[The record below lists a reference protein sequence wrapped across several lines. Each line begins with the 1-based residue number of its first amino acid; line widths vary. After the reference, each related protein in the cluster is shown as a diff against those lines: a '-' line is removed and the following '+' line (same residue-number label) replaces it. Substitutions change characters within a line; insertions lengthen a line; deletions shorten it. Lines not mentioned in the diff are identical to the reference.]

1 MTQSARSQPRRFW
14 CTTFRSAGAL
24 MSATTLT
31 IRDETMTGSIT
42 GEMTLEFLTEIIT
55 VRELIRSRVYQEV
68 KDFNAQQAEHFRGL
82 IQPTDTEATLNGFK
96 LKKSREIDW
105 RKQFEKAVEAFERN
119 QVLILV
125 NDHQAEALDEEITL
139 APDTSVTFLK
149 LTLLVGG

>member
-1 MTQSARSQPRRFW
+1 
-14 CTTFRSAGAL
+14 

-68 KDFNAQQAEHFRGL
+68 KDFNAQQTEHFRGL
-82 IQPTDTEATLNGFK
+82 IQPTDTEATRNGFK